1 MKRVPLKL
9 HVNLF
14 RVLKAIDIL
23 TLWLMSTLRSSCLM
37 FINARREMSAKL
49 YTFWVFFSLF
59 SFPEAT
65 IPLLKYYENYK
76 SGEIL
81 SLDETLTLTR

>member
-1 MKRVPLKL
+1 
-9 HVNLF
+9 
-14 RVLKAIDIL
+14 
-23 TLWLMSTLRSSCLM
+23 
-37 FINARREMSAKL
+37 MSAKL
-49 YTFWVFFSLF
+49 YTFSVFFPVF
-59 SFPEAT
+59 SFLEAT

>member
-1 MKRVPLKL
+1 
-9 HVNLF
+9 
-14 RVLKAIDIL
+14 
-23 TLWLMSTLRSSCLM
+23 M
-37 FINARREMSAKL
+37 FINTRREMSAKL
-49 YTFWVFFSLF
+49 CTFWVFFSLF